1 MYRIVDD
8 FIQDW
13 QQSSDG
19 TLSVFKAVT
28 DEKKDFSI
36 VEGHNSLEWISWHLT
51 NSPTFF
57 IGLIGLTL
65 EVELN
70 PVNVPSTINEII
82 NIYQAVSENILK
94 VVKENLTDD
103 SLLKNVNM
111 GGQDIAIGAVLR
123 KMVDH
128 QTHHRAQMQVLLR
141 QAGLSVPSVMGP
153 TKEQLAK

>member
-57 IGLIGLTL
+57 IGLIGLSL